1 MEVLLFDVAVIVYN
15 KGVLMPRSSGLYE
28 HPRGFGHRQTI
39 YIGCKKGID
48 LHAKQGHERK
58 KAQKV
63 LFFHVI
69 SVYNEC
75 IKGEEVKG

>member
-1 MEVLLFDVAVIVYN
+1 
-15 KGVLMPRSSGLYE
+15 MPRRTCPYE

-39 YIGCKKGID
+39 YVGRKKGID
-48 LHAKQGHERK
+48 LHAKQGHERT

-63 LFFHVI
+63 LFFHAI
-69 SVYNEC
+69 SVYKEC

>member
-1 MEVLLFDVAVIVYN
+1 
-15 KGVLMPRSSGLYE
+15 MPRCTCPYE
-28 HPRGFGHRQTI
+28 HSRGFVHRQTI
-39 YIGCKKGID
+39 NVGSKKGID
-48 LHAKQGHERK
+48 LHTKQGHERT

-75 IKGEEVKG
+75 IKGEEMKG